1 MAVTKKE
8 LVRFLDM
15 PAEMAGERYKAA
27 AFRDGRYISVP
38 AGEAGGAN
46 GN

>member
-1 MAVTKKE
+1 MAVTKEE

-15 PAEMAGERYKAA
+15 PAEMDGERYKAA
-27 AFRDGRYISVP
+27 AFGNGRYICVP
-38 AGEAGGAN
+38 AREAGGAN